1 MRNSKRCVSH
11 VEKASELTDH
21 RLARGLDWLNTHINL
36 EANKGVSAGTVEGL
50 SVGPIAGLLELL
62 GSPQLDTP
70 AIHITG
76 TNGKGS
82 TAMLAS
88 RLLETHGLSVG
99 TYGSPHIHAINERIK
114 VNGEPITDEQLA
126 DVLEDLRLASDHF
139 DPEAHGGQFL
149 RWFELVTAA
158 AFRHFHDQA
167 VDVGVIEV
175 GMLGRYDATSVADT
189 RVAVV
194 TNVAKDHTDGADGWR
209 EKIAHEKAGIIKPA
223 STLVLGELDPGL
235 QKIFLAEPAAS
246 QLVRNRDFGCIN
258 HQLAV
263 GGRVMDVRTAR
274 GIYNDVYLS
283 LHGEFQVDNAVLAIV
298 AVEEFL
304 DSALEDDAIAAAFG
318 EAKMP
323 ARLEPMGVEPL
334 VIIDGAHNPAGAR
347 AAVETIKNDFTI
359 FGEKFLLTGMMNE
372 KDPVEMLTALGAHD
386 VDLVVCCEPNWPRA
400 LPAHELGEVARSM
413 GLPVEVIA
421 SPAEAIERLLVLAS
435 DNDLVFVGG
444 SLYVAAAVREQ
455 LIANH
460 VPGEDG
466 DEDHRDDGGSGG
478 YNADD
483 GDDDYHQDDYEG

>member
-1 MRNSKRCVSH
+1 MVDR
-11 VEKASELTDH
+11 
-21 RLARGLDWLNTHINL
+21 RLARGLDWLNSHINL

-88 RLLETHGLSVG
+88 RLLESHGLSVG
-99 TYGSPHIHAINERIK
+99 TYGSPHIHALNERIK

-126 DVLEDLRLASDHF
+126 EVLEDLQLASQHF

-158 AFRHFHDQA
+158 AFRHFNDQA

-194 TNVAKDHTDGADGWR
+194 TNVAKDHTDGAPGWR
-209 EKIAHEKAGIIKPA
+209 EKIASEKAGIIKPG
-223 STLVLGELDPGL
+223 STLVLGELDREL
-235 QKIFLAEPAAS
+235 QKIFLAEPAVA
-246 QLVRNRDFGCIN
+246 QLVRNRDFGCLN

-263 GGRVMDVRTAR
+263 GGRLMDIRTSR
-274 GIYNDVYLS
+274 GIYNDVFLS

-298 AVEEFL
+298 AVEEFI
-304 DSALEDDAIAAAFG
+304 DSALDEDAVTAAFG
-318 EAKMP
+318 GARMP
-323 ARLEPMGVEPL
+323 ARLEPIGTEPL
-334 VIIDGAHNPAGAR
+334 VIIDGAHNPAGAE
-347 AAVETIKNDFTI
+347 AAVQTIKNDFTI
-359 FGEKFLLTGMMNE
+359 FGEKYLLTGMMNE

-386 VDLVVCCEPNWPRA
+386 VDLVVCCQPNWPRA
-400 LPAHELGEVARSM
+400 LPAQELGSVARSM

-444 SLYVAAAVREQ
+444 SLYVAAAVRQQ
-455 LIANH
+455 LMEHH
-460 VPGEDG
+460 VAEDA
-466 DEDHRDDGGSGG
+466 ERDDGDQYPEDQRPAAG
-478 YNADD
+478 YAADD
-483 GDDDYHQDDYEG
+483 GDDDYHTDDYEG